1 MDILEQVDGRL
12 MVLGILGDPIHQV
25 KAPLMINAEIRRNQI
40 ADTLMIPFHVTRE
53 GLNEFLTGLKSL
65 QNFRGAI
72 VTMPHKQAVME
83 SLDQVSE
90 QAKAIG
96 ACNVIRRETD
106 GSLSGTMLDGE
117 GFVSSLLVA
126 GYQVQGK
133 NVYLAGA
140 GGAASAIAHALA
152 NNGVTSITLYNRTR
166 AKAEGLRQ
174 ALQSQYHGLNISLG
188 TETPEHHDIAI
199 NATSAGMGDADL
211 MPFSLEKLTPPTLIC
226 DIIIYPERT
235 LLLQQAEK
243 LGFPTHYGR
252 AMLQQQISLMLKY
265 MLYQ

>member
-1 MDILEQVDGRL
+1 LDILEQVDGRL
-12 MVLGILGDPIHQV
+12 TVLGILGDPVHQV
-25 KAPLMINAEIRRNQI
+25 KAPQMMNAEIRRHQI

-53 GLNEFLTGLKSL
+53 GLREFLTGLQAW

-72 VTMPHKQAVME
+72 VTMPHKQAVMA

-90 QAKAIG
+90 QAQAIG

-106 GSLSGTMLDGE
+106 GSLTGTMLDGE

-126 GYQVQGK
+126 GYQVAGK
-133 NVYLAGA
+133 SIYLAGA
-140 GGAASAIAHALA
+140 GGAACAIAHALA
-152 NNGVTSITLYNRTR
+152 SHGVASITLYNRTR
-166 AKAEGLRQ
+166 AKAEALRQ
-174 ALQSQYHGLNISLG
+174 ALQSQYHGLKVNMG
-188 TETPEHHDIAI
+188 TETPEPHDIAI
-199 NATSAGMGDADL
+199 NATSAGMGDSDL
-211 MPFSLEKLTPPTLIC
+211 LPFSLEQLTPPTLIC

-243 LGFPTHYGR
+243 QGFPTHYGR

-265 MLYQ
+265 MLHQ